1 MIDKK
6 LLGDLKKNA
15 GAILDIMERNGVDV
29 SKYRKLAEEQK
40 KKEKQN
46 KAKAKI
52 YRQKY
57 KTSSIAFLNRF
68 AYSEIRAEEKQHNKD
83 NMQILKDCLSL
94 ADECTNE
101 LQDFLR
107 IATTIKAGKKPH
119 YKKAQPLQLKSLN
132 KPSTLLERAQQN
144 QQKIINEAKASFI
157 KYYCDNWFFIL
168 LDLMKNQPREK
179 RSKKQ

>member
-40 KKEKQN
+40 EKERNN

-52 YRQKY
+52 YRQNY
-57 KTSSIAFLNRF
+57 KASTTAFLNRF
-68 AYSEIRAEEKQHNKD
+68 AYSEIRAEKKQYNKD
-83 NMQILKDCLSL
+83 NMQILKDCLLL
-94 ADECTNE
+94 ADERTDE

-107 IATTIKAGKKPH
+107 VASTIKAGKKPY
-119 YKKAQPLQLKSLN
+119 YKKVQPQQLKSLN
-132 KPSTLLERAQQN
+132 KPSILLERAKQN
-144 QQKIINEAKASFI
+144 QEKRINEAKASFI

-179 RSKKQ
+179 RSNKQ